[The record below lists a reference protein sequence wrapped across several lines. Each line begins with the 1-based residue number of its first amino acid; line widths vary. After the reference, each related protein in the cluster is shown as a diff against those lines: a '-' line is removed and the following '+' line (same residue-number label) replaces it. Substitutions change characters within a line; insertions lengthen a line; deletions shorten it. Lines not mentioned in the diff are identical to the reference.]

1 MIQDDGI
8 IDILLIESSTRLIE
22 MFEELSRIFNLN
34 IKFAR
39 NINEFIEIATKRDF
53 RFALCNLHIEY
64 KFAGLFVSRMT
75 SNIKKLKSNTGSMYL
90 FSMQNNESYD
100 LSKMSLDDFATEKF
114 SSFYNFL
121 RVKFPLQFFHY
132 FSTEEFKQSLTA

>member
-1 MIQDDGI
+1 MIQDVGI

-100 LSKMSLDDFATEKF
+100 LSKMSLDDFATDKF
-114 SSFYNFL
+114 SSFYNFI
-121 RVKFPLQFFHY
+121 RVY
-132 FSTEEFKQSLTA
+132 FLYYEKD